1 MERNE
6 LPRQKIVFVCVN
18 ERPPG
23 ERTHCSQNGGAEVH
37 ARLKEMVKERRLRSK
52 IRVSKSG
59 CMDRCEDGPNVMVF
73 PDCRWY
79 SGVGLEDLDALLEE
93 VAAGLE

>member
-1 MERNE
+1 
-6 LPRQKIVFVCVN
+6 
-18 ERPPG
+18 
-23 ERTHCSQNGGAEVH
+23 
-37 ARLKEMVKERRLRSK
+37 MVKERRLRSK